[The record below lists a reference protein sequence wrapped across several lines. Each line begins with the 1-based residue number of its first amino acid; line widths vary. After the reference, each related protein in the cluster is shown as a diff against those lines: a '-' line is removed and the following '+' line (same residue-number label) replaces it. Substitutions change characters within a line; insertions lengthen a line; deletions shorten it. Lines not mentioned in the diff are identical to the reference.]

1 MHFASTPIRIIV
13 FITLVFLWYFNVLL
27 VAVPLTIWFLYNFRA
42 YELIAL
48 GLLID
53 IYFWSPVITPCY
65 TGGFLLSVIGM
76 ELLKPRL
83 RNRELL

>member
-53 IYFWSPVITPCY
+53 IYFWSPVITPGY